1 MKSGRMSS
9 WGRSVSSLWVL
20 MLLLLSAKNGMAVVK
35 VTNSLDLDVT
45 IYCSNLGP
53 ELHRIHPG
61 SFYELNYSGGIAHGK
76 SPFSCFFQWEGAFNN
91 FDMCVPSEGGGCKQ
105 CNWFITEE
113 GPCRYEGANRICG
126 RWN

>member
-1 MKSGRMSS
+1 MSS

-20 MLLLLSAKNGMAVVK
+20 MLLLLSAKNGMTVVK
-35 VTNSLDLDVT
+35 VTNCLDLDLT

-53 ELHRIHPG
+53 MLHLIHPG
-61 SFYELNYSGGIAHGK
+61 SFYELNNSSGSTYGK
-76 SPFSCFFQWEGAFNN
+76 SPFFCFFQWEDAFNN

-105 CNWFITEE
+105 CNWFISQH